1 MTQAVIIDCK
11 VCKVGI
17 MFMREVSE
25 DSWSPCCSNPDCP
38 SNIDKPKL
46 ENEKQ

>member
-11 VCKVGI
+11 VCNVGV

-25 DSWSPCCSNPDCP
+25 GNWSPCCSNPDCP
-38 SNIDKPKL
+38 SNIDKQTL
-46 ENEKQ
+46 GDVKQ